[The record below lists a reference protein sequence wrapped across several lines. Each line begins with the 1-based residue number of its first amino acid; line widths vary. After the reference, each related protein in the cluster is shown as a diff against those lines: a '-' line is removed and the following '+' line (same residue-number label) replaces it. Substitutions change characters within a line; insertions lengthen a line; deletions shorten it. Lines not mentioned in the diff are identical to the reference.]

1 MKKKHIISLCG
12 ELASGKGTVSKI
24 LKEKLNFIVEGLEN
38 YPKDNRPIYY
48 IANHSCLMDIFYLSM
63 AVPDNQI
70 MVVSNRIVY
79 KPIKEK

>member
-1 MKKKHIISLCG
+1 MLRVKENVKG
-12 ELASGKGTVSKI
+12 EKYQKLQE

-70 MVVSNRIVY
+70 MVVSNRIVLSQL
-79 KPIKEK
+79 KKNKTL